1 MSWRAVSTKK
11 AISVSIVIG
20 ALACDS
26 APVGPAQEVR
36 LVSATP
42 EGLEQ
47 TITVSPAEP
56 KQGETIAIAS
66 VVVNLS
72 EEPRTVTARICGLNL
87 SGDLAVRL
95 PPAVLRCA
103 GYSQTVRLL
112 PRDSLREFEVLVVGS
127 EAGNY
132 TLAVQHLLDPEHVV
146 TAEVTV
152 RD

>member
-1 MSWRAVSTKK
+1 MSGRAVSTRK
-11 AISVSIVIG
+11 AISVSMMIG
-20 ALACDS
+20 ALACHS

-47 TITVSPAEP
+47 TITVAPAEP
-56 KQGETIAIAS
+56 KKGETIEIAS

-72 EEPRTVTARICGLNL
+72 EEPRTVTARVCGLNL
-87 SGDLAVRL
+87 GGDLAVRL

-112 PRDSLREFEVLVVGS
+112 PRDSIREFEVQVVGS